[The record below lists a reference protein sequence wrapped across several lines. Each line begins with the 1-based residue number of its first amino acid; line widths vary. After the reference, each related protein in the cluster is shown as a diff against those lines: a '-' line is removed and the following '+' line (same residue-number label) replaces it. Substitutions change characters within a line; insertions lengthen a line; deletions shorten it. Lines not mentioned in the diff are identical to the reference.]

1 MSNKVVY
8 NMFVRMF
15 NEVLRRIE
23 NRGSFYASKL
33 KVDKVHLHHPLI
45 DYLTLRL
52 SSIFALSGG
61 MLCPRL
67 KEKLEELQKKDPEK
81 LIELLIRLIEEYY
94 EKVYEEVAYMPP
106 RVRIEPPP
114 WIKKKRKRKLIEAY
128 A

>member
-8 NMFVRMF
+8 NMFVRVF

-23 NRGSFYASKL
+23 NRSSLCASKL
-33 KVDKVHLHHPLI
+33 KSVRVRIHLHHPLI

-67 KEKLEELQKKDPEK
+67 EEKLEELRKKDPEK
-81 LIELLIRLIEEYY
+81 LIELLTRLIEEYY
-94 EKVYEEVAYMPP
+94 EKVAYMPP
-106 RVRIEPPP
+106 RVRIGPPP
-114 WIKKKRKRKLIEAY
+114 WIKRKRRKKKLIEVY
-128 A
+128 T

>member
-8 NMFVRMF
+8 NMFVHVF

-23 NRGSFYASKL
+23 NRSPWCASRL
-33 KVDKVHLHHPLI
+33 KHVRTRIHLHHHLI

-67 KEKLEELQKKDPEK
+67 EEKLKELEEKDPEK
-81 LIELLIRLIEEYY
+81 LIELLSRLIEEYY
-94 EKVYEEVAYMPP
+94 EKVAHIPP

-114 WIKKKRKRKLIEAY
+114 WIKRKKRKKVEVY